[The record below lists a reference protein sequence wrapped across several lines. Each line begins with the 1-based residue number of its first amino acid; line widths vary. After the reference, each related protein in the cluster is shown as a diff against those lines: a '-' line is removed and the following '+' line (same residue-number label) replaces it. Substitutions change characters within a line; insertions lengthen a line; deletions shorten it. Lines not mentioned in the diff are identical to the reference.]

1 MDIEINKLLNG
12 IEQLIP
18 VYSEKFQIS
27 GEGSRKFLGLAIIY
41 LARTEYKL
49 EIIDEKIISGAEIK
63 INNLKKEVSDWG
75 TDEFDDEDFGII
87 GYCQNIR

>member
-1 MDIEINKLLNG
+1 MDIEVDKLLS
-12 IEQLIP
+12 EVEKLIP
-18 VYSEKFQIS
+18 VYSERFQIS
-27 GEGSRKFLGLAIIY
+27 KEGSKKFLGLAIIY

-49 EIIDEKIISGAEIK
+49 KIIEDKIIRGTEGK
-63 INNLKKEVSDWG
+63 INNLKKEISDWG